1 MTKSGYTKSGYTT
14 HIATN
19 QSGVTKRLE
28 SARQKR
34 RRLNKIEENQIKIK
48 EQ

>member
-1 MTKSGYTKSGYTT
+1 MNNHDGYVT
-14 HIATN
+14 HVRITHA
-19 QSGVTKRLE
+19 GITKRLE

-34 RRLNKIEENQIKIK
+34 RRLKRTEENQIKIK